1 MRKHSISMYAKVL
14 RRMAELEDEDLT
26 GLEDQLYDE
35 EEIQEAEIGVMT
47 DEELTELDDE
57 IEEQTDVEDEEFE
70 EVPENKEGGE

>member
-1 MRKHSISMYAKVL
+1 MYAKVL